1 MAPDG
6 SSEGGAIDGGEVV
19 ITLIGL
25 ANSGRSSLVNAL
37 SCSRVASVS
46 RTPAHTKRV
55 QRVPLCPGVVLR
67 DTPPATR
74 DVRGTGLTHLQVVV
88 DEQRHVAQALVAIDN
103 VGKGAASQA
112 VQNLNLVFGMPE
124 TLGIPTIPLVP

>member
-37 SCSRVASVS
+37 SCSRVAE
-46 RTPAHTKRV
+46 P
-55 QRVPLCPGVVLR
+55 
-67 DTPPATR
+67 
-74 DVRGTGLTHLQVVV
+74 
-88 DEQRHVAQALVAIDN
+88 
-103 VGKGAASQA
+103 
-112 VQNLNLVFGMPE
+112 
-124 TLGIPTIPLVP
+124 